1 MNVVWNLEKA
11 STWAK
16 DKLQKANIKT
26 FELDVDVL
34 LAHAINR
41 PRHFVFTY
49 PDYQI
54 PIENM
59 KVFQSS
65 ILRRAKREPVHYI
78 LNNREFWSLEF
89 FVDCNVLIPRPET
102 EHLIDHFL
110 ELVRDQKDEQNSPEI
125 LDIGVGSGNISI
137 TVLKELPL
145 AKVTAID
152 ISADALAVAKRNA
165 KHHGALNRIQFCLGD
180 LFPKGDS
187 FPVEYD
193 FILSN
198 PPYIASN
205 EFDSLEP
212 EITSFEPKIALIS
225 GKTGL
230 EVYERL
236 VSEAFL
242 RLKLGGYLILEIGDG
257 QLEQVK
263 KIIDQSGEFDK
274 VFIVFDYAGKPRT
287 ISARRKING

>member
-1 MNVVWNLEKA
+1 MKVIWTLEKA
-11 STWAK
+11 SIWAR
-16 DKLQKANIKT
+16 DKLQKANVKT

-34 LAHAINR
+34 LAHAIKR
-41 PRHFVFTY
+41 PRRFVFTY

-54 PIENM
+54 PLENM
-59 KVFQSS
+59 KVFQKS
-65 ILRRAKREPVHYI
+65 ILRRAEREPVHYI

-89 FVDCNVLIPRPET
+89 FVNGNVLIPRPET

-110 ELVRDQKDEQNSPEI
+110 ELISDQKNEKSSLEI

-145 AKVTAID
+145 IKVTAID
-152 ISADALAVAKRNA
+152 ISADALEVAKRNA
-165 KHHGALNRIQFCLGD
+165 KNHGVLNRIQFCLGD
-180 LFPKGDS
+180 LFPKGGL
-187 FPVEYD
+187 FPERFD

-198 PPYIASN
+198 PPYIAAS

-212 EITSFEPKIALIS
+212 EITCFEPKVALIS

-236 VSEAFL
+236 ILEALL
-242 RLKLGGYLILEIGDG
+242 RLKFGGYLILEIGDG
-257 QLEQVK
+257 QLAQVK
-263 KIIDQSGEFDK
+263 SLIDESRGFDK
-274 VFIVFDYAGKPRT
+274 VSTVFDYAGKPRT